1 MYKKLR
7 EIFNWFQQ
15 KAIRRMSLKNVLN
28 EYYFRMDSSGTQ
40 SSSSAAYKRQA
51 VVYREKTIDDWI
63 MAVTSATDPDD
74 PRRGLLYRFYQSLY
88 NDEHLQTTI
97 DNRVLPVQQAEFN
110 LVDDNGNEDEEAKK
124 LLDRPW
130 FHQLIRICFLHQ
142 LQGVSLADI
151 SHLDENL
158 EISHVEEVPMSNYI
172 PQQMIIV
179 KEESDKT
186 GWSYK
191 DGALEPYYVQFGNA
205 WALGMLNEL
214 SIIILAKKLGLGSWM
229 NYIEKYGIPPVFVT
243 SDRQDKK
250 RLDELF
256 EMMLDFRNNFFAVL
270 SGNEK
275 VEYGKEAGGN
285 TTNAFLPLEE
295 RCDNQISKRLLGQTG
310 TTENGAWEGTAEV
323 HERVEKS
330 RHEYDK
336 MIFQFY
342 FNYIII
348 PKLVKISPVYKPLE
362 RLKLKWDDTESLS
375 ITEYIEAINKLAYT
389 FEFDHEEV
397 AKKTGLPIIGQ
408 KKNPGGE
415 QQGGTLPNQP
425 KTDPQKKKTEPDD
438 EAVTSPS
445 MEAGEYDFSGIIG
458 RVMKQVYER
467 KVKTGDIDEE
477 LFRKTYG
484 ELNKKAAEG
493 WGKDDYN
500 DPELAEDT
508 QRIRDNLFKFSGA
521 KTYQEIKEMNDALYD
536 DKGKKLSYEDFR
548 EKVMAIHKDYN
559 ENYLRTEFETTETS
573 CRRASEWQEFKENA
587 DIMPNLKY
595 VTAGDERVRE
605 SHRILDGV
613 VKPINDPFWLRNYPP
628 NGYRCRCYAEQTDE
642 PETPATPI
650 VTIPDAFANNVGQ
663 SGEIFTVAH
672 PYFSMPDGHLA
683 KIRKETERSKLYAP
697 YHRDPESKVMISDF
711 ADPKDLA
718 KNVESARVISKELK
732 IKVKI
737 RPHINEDGVKN
748 PEYLIDEKLAD
759 LKNIQ
764 GLGGIKHGLDS
775 SKKQQC
781 EYTVFNLSAFDTVEP
796 EMLKNKL
803 NGIYKLYGE
812 KYSGQRMVFIYK
824 RKAVKVSWQDVADGK
839 TIDLFKELQ
848 EQ

>member
-1 MYKKLR
+1 MHKKLR

-28 EYYFRMDSSGTQ
+28 EYYFRMDGSGTQ
-40 SSSSAAYKRQA
+40 SVSGASYKRQA
-51 VVYREKTIDDWI
+51 VVYREKIIDDWI
-63 MAVTSATDPDD
+63 MSVTSATDPDD

-110 LVDDNGNEDEEAKK
+110 LVDDNDNEDTEAKK

-130 FHQLIRICFLHQ
+130 YHQLIRICFLHQ

-151 SHLDENL
+151 SHLDDNL

-214 SIIILAKKLGLGSWM
+214 AVIILAKKLGLGSWM

-256 EMMLDFRNNFFAVL
+256 EMMQDFRNNFFAVL

-285 TTNAFLPLEE
+285 TTDAFLPLEE

-310 TTENGAWEGTAEV
+310 TTENGAWEGTAEI

-336 MIFQFY
+336 MVFQFY

-415 QQGGTLPNQP
+415 QQGGTLPNQS
-425 KTDPQKKKTEPDD
+425 KTAPQKKKTEPDD
-438 EAVTSPS
+438 ETVTSPV
-445 MEAGEYDFSGIIG
+445 MEAGEYDFNGIIG

-477 LFRKTYG
+477 LFRKTYE

-493 WGKDDYN
+493 WGKDDY
-500 DPELAEDT
+500 DAPEQAEDT

-559 ENYLRTEFETTETS
+559 ENYLRTEFETAETS
-573 CRRASEWQEFKENA
+573 GRRASEWQEFKENA

-605 SHRILDGV
+605 SHRLLDGI

-628 NGYRCRCYAEQTDE
+628 NGYRCRCYVEQTNE
-642 PETPATPI
+642 PETPATPM

-697 YHRDPESKVMISDF
+697 YHSDPESKVLISDF

-718 KNVESARVISKELK
+718 KNVESARVIAKELK
-732 IKVKI
+732 MKVKI

-759 LKNIQ
+759 LKNITS
-764 GLGGIKHGLDS
+764 LGGIKHGLKS
-775 SKKQQC
+775 SCKQEC
-781 EYTVFNLSAFDTVEP
+781 EYTVFNLDGLQEFVP
-796 EMLKNKL
+796 EEVWRKL
-803 NGIYKLYGE
+803 NGVLNKDFHYAHMEMI
-812 KYSGQRMVFIYK
+812 FIK
-824 RKAVKVSWQDVADGK
+824 GAKAVHLTWDDVRGGK
-839 TIDLFKELQ
+839 SIDLLKRLQ

>member
-1 MYKKLR
+1 MHKKLR

-28 EYYFRMDSSGTQ
+28 EYYFRMDGSGTQ
-40 SSSSAAYKRQA
+40 SVSGASYKRQA

-63 MAVTSATDPDD
+63 MSVTSATDPDD

-110 LVDDNGNEDEEAKK
+110 LVDDNDNEDKEAKK

-130 FHQLIRICFLHQ
+130 YHQLIRICFLHQ

-151 SHLDENL
+151 SHLDDNL

-214 SIIILAKKLGLGSWM
+214 AVIILAKKLGLGSWM

-256 EMMLDFRNNFFAVL
+256 EMMQDFRNNFFAVL

-285 TTNAFLPLEE
+285 TTDAFLPLEE

-310 TTENGAWEGTAEV
+310 TTENGAWEGTAEI

-336 MIFQFY
+336 MVFQFY

-425 KTDPQKKKTEPDD
+425 QTAPQKKKTEPDD
-438 EAVTSPS
+438 ETVTSPV
-445 MEAGEYDFSGIIG
+445 MEAGEYDFNGIIG

-477 LFRKTYG
+477 LFRKTYE

-493 WGKDDYN
+493 WGKDDY
-500 DPELAEDT
+500 DAPEQAEDT

-559 ENYLRTEFETTETS
+559 ENYLRTEFETAETS
-573 CRRASEWQEFKENA
+573 GRRASEWQEFKENA

-605 SHRILDGV
+605 SHRLLDGI

-628 NGYRCRCYAEQTDE
+628 NGYRCRCYVEQTNE
-642 PETPATPI
+642 PETPATPM

-697 YHRDPESKVMISDF
+697 YHSDPESKVLISDF

-718 KNVESARVISKELK
+718 KNVESARVIAKELK
-732 IKVKI
+732 MKVKI

-759 LKNIQ
+759 LKNITS
-764 GLGGIKHGLDS
+764 LGGIRNGLKS
-775 SKKQQC
+775 SCKQEC
-781 EYTVFNLSAFDTVEP
+781 EYTVFNLDGLQEFVP
-796 EMLKNKL
+796 EEVWRKL
-803 NGIYKLYGE
+803 NGVLNKDFHYAHMEMI
-812 KYSGQRMVFIYK
+812 FIK
-824 RKAVKVSWQDVADGK
+824 GAKAVHLTWDDVRGGK
-839 TIDLFKELQ
+839 SIDLLKRLQ

>member
-1 MYKKLR
+1 MVSNR
-7 EIFNWFQQ
+7 EEHCRISQ
-15 KAIRRMSLKNVLN
+15 KQTLK
-28 EYYFRMDSSGTQ
+28 
-40 SSSSAAYKRQA
+40 
-51 VVYREKTIDDWI
+51 
-63 MAVTSATDPDD
+63 
-74 PRRGLLYRFYQSLY
+74 
-88 NDEHLQTTI
+88 
-97 DNRVLPVQQAEFN
+97 
-110 LVDDNGNEDEEAKK
+110 
-124 LLDRPW
+124 
-130 FHQLIRICFLHQ
+130 
-142 LQGVSLADI
+142 
-151 SHLDENL
+151 
-158 EISHVEEVPMSNYI
+158 
-172 PQQMIIV
+172 
-179 KEESDKT
+179 
-186 GWSYK
+186 
-191 DGALEPYYVQFGNA
+191 
-205 WALGMLNEL
+205 
-214 SIIILAKKLGLGSWM
+214 
-229 NYIEKYGIPPVFVT
+229 
-243 SDRQDKK
+243 
-250 RLDELF
+250 
-256 EMMLDFRNNFFAVL
+256 
-270 SGNEK
+270 
-275 VEYGKEAGGN
+275 
-285 TTNAFLPLEE
+285 
-295 RCDNQISKRLLGQTG
+295 
-310 TTENGAWEGTAEV
+310 
-323 HERVEKS
+323 
-330 RHEYDK
+330 
-336 MIFQFY
+336 
-342 FNYIII
+342 
-348 PKLVKISPVYKPLE
+348 
-362 RLKLKWDDTESLS
+362 
-375 ITEYIEAINKLAYT
+375 
-389 FEFDHEEV
+389 
-397 AKKTGLPIIGQ
+397 
-408 KKNPGGE
+408 
-415 QQGGTLPNQP
+415 
-425 KTDPQKKKTEPDD
+425 KKKTEPDD

-559 ENYLRTEFETTETS
+559 ENYLRTEFETAETS

-732 IKVKI
+732 MKVKI

-812 KYSGQRMVFIYK
+812 KYSGQQMVFIYK

-839 TIDLFKELQ
+839 TIDLLKELQ

>member
-1 MYKKLR
+1 MHKKLR

-28 EYYFRMDSSGTQ
+28 EYYFRMDGSGTQ
-40 SSSSAAYKRQA
+40 SVSGASYKRQA

-63 MAVTSATDPDD
+63 MSVTSATDPDD

-110 LVDDNGNEDEEAKK
+110 LVDDNDNEDTEAKK

-130 FHQLIRICFLHQ
+130 YHQLIRICFLHQ

-151 SHLDENL
+151 SHLDDNL

-214 SIIILAKKLGLGSWM
+214 AVIILAKKLGLGSWM

-256 EMMLDFRNNFFAVL
+256 EMMQDFRNNFFAVL

-285 TTNAFLPLEE
+285 TTDAFLPLEE

-310 TTENGAWEGTAEV
+310 TTENGAWEGTAEI

-336 MIFQFY
+336 MVFQFY

-425 KTDPQKKKTEPDD
+425 QTDPQKKKTEPDD
-438 EAVTSPS
+438 ETVTSPV
-445 MEAGEYDFSGIIG
+445 MEAGEYDFNGIIG

-477 LFRKTYG
+477 LFRKTYE

-493 WGKDDYN
+493 WGKDDY
-500 DPELAEDT
+500 DAPEQAEDT

-559 ENYLRTEFETTETS
+559 ENYLRTEFETAETS
-573 CRRASEWQEFKENA
+573 GRRASEWQEFKENA

-605 SHRILDGV
+605 SHRLLDGI

-628 NGYRCRCYAEQTDE
+628 NGYRCRCYVEQTNE
-642 PETPATPI
+642 PETPATPM

-697 YHRDPESKVMISDF
+697 YHSDPESKVLISDF

-718 KNVESARVISKELK
+718 KNVESARVIAKELK
-732 IKVKI
+732 MKVKI

-759 LKNIQ
+759 LKNITS
-764 GLGGIKHGLDS
+764 LGGIRNGLKS
-775 SKKQQC
+775 SCKQEC
-781 EYTVFNLSAFDTVEP
+781 EYTVFNLDGLQEFVP
-796 EMLKNKL
+796 EEIWRKL
-803 NGIYKLYGE
+803 NGVLNKDFHYAHMEMI
-812 KYSGQRMVFIYK
+812 FIK
-824 RKAVKVSWQDVADGK
+824 GAKAVHLTWDDVRGGK
-839 TIDLFKELQ
+839 SIDLLKRLQ

>member
-1 MYKKLR
+1 MGKYQFEICTNSVESCLAAQKGGADRVELCAGIPEGGTTPSYGEIAIAR
-7 EIFNWFQQ
+7 EVLTHTRLHVI
-15 KAIRRMSLKNVLN
+15 IRPRGGDFLYSDIEIRTMLK
-28 EYYFRMDSSGTQ
+28 
-40 SSSSAAYKRQA
+40 
-51 VVYREKTIDDWI
+51 
-63 MAVTSATDPDD
+63 
-74 PRRGLLYRFYQSLY
+74 
-88 NDEHLQTTI
+88 
-97 DNRVLPVQQAEFN
+97 
-110 LVDDNGNEDEEAKK
+110 
-124 LLDRPW
+124 
-130 FHQLIRICFLHQ
+130 
-142 LQGVSLADI
+142 DI
-151 SHLDENL
+151 
-158 EISHVEEVPMSNYI
+158 EI
-172 PQQMIIV
+172 
-179 KEESDKT
+179 
-186 GWSYK
+186 
-191 DGALEPYYVQFGNA
+191 AR
-205 WALGMLNEL
+205 
-214 SIIILAKKLGLGSWM
+214 KLGADGV
-229 NYIEKYGIPPVFVT
+229 VFGC
-243 SDRQDKK
+243 
-250 RLDELF
+250 L
-256 EMMLDFRNNFFAVL
+256 
-270 SGNEK
+270 
-275 VEYGKEAGGN
+275 
-285 TTNAFLPLEE
+285 
-295 RCDNQISKRLLGQTG
+295 
-310 TTENGAWEGTAEV
+310 TAEGEV
-323 HERVEKS
+323 
-330 RHEYDK
+330 DLPA
-336 MIFQFY
+336 MQ
-342 FNYIII
+342 
-348 PKLVKISPVYKPLE
+348 KL
-362 RLKLKWDDTESLS
+362 
-375 ITEYIEAINKLAYT
+375 
-389 FEFDHEEV
+389 
-397 AKKTGLPIIGQ
+397 
-408 KKNPGGE
+408 
-415 QQGGTLPNQP
+415 
-425 KTDPQKKKTEPDD
+425 
-438 EAVTSPS
+438 

-587 DIMPNLKY
+587 DIMHNLKY

-613 VKPINDPFWLRNYPP
+613 VKPINDPFWLQNYPP

-711 ADPKDLA
+711 ADPKDLV

-732 IKVKI
+732 MKIKI

-748 PEYLIDEKLAD
+748 PEYLINEKLAD

-764 GLGGIKHGLDS
+764 GLGGIKNGLDS
-775 SKKQQC
+775 SRKQQC
-781 EYTVFNLSAFDTVEP
+781 EFTVFNLDAFESIKP
-796 EMLKNKL
+796 EMVQNKL
-803 NGIYKLYGE
+803 NGIYKLYGD
-812 KYSGQRMVFIYK
+812 KFSGQQMIFIYSG
-824 RKAVKVSWQDVADGK
+824 KAVKVSWKDVKTGK
-839 TIDLFKELQ
+839 VTELLKELQ
-848 EQ
+848 E

>member
-348 PKLVKISPVYKPLE
+348 PKLMKISPVYKPLE

-559 ENYLRTEFETTETS
+559 ENYLRTEFETAETS

-650 VTIPDAFANNVGQ
+650 VTIPDAFAN
-663 SGEIFTVAH
+663 T
-672 PYFSMPDGHLA
+672 
-683 KIRKETERSKLYAP
+683 
-697 YHRDPESKVMISDF
+697 
-711 ADPKDLA
+711 
-718 KNVESARVISKELK
+718 
-732 IKVKI
+732 
-737 RPHINEDGVKN
+737 
-748 PEYLIDEKLAD
+748 
-759 LKNIQ
+759 
-764 GLGGIKHGLDS
+764 
-775 SKKQQC
+775 
-781 EYTVFNLSAFDTVEP
+781 
-796 EMLKNKL
+796 
-803 NGIYKLYGE
+803 
-812 KYSGQRMVFIYK
+812 
-824 RKAVKVSWQDVADGK
+824 
-839 TIDLFKELQ
+839 
-848 EQ
+848 

>member
-1 MYKKLR
+1 
-7 EIFNWFQQ
+7 
-15 KAIRRMSLKNVLN
+15 MSLKNVLN

-40 SSSSAAYKRQA
+40 SSSGAAYKRQA
-51 VVYREKTIDDWI
+51 IVYREKTIDDWI

-110 LVDDNGNEDEEAKK
+110 LVDDNDNEDEEAKK

-130 FHQLIRICFLHQ
+130 YHQLIRICFLHQ
-142 LQGVSLADI
+142 MQGVSLADI

-214 SIIILAKKLGLGSWM
+214 AIIMLAKKLGLGSWM

-285 TTNAFLPLEE
+285 TTDAFLPLEE

-336 MIFQFY
+336 MLFQFY

-438 EAVTSPS
+438 KAVTSPV

-477 LFRKTYG
+477 LFRKTYE

-493 WGKDDYN
+493 WGKDDYD
-500 DPELAEDT
+500 DPEQAEEP

-536 DKGKKLSYEDFR
+536 ENGKKLSYKDFR
-548 EKVMAIHKDYN
+548 EKALAINKDYN
-559 ENYLRTEFETTETS
+559 ENYLRTEFETAETS
-573 CRRASEWQEFKENA
+573 GRRASEWQEFKANA

-613 VKPINDPFWLRNYPP
+613 VKPINDPFWLQNYPP
-628 NGYRCRCYAEQTDE
+628 NGYRCRCYVEQTNE
-642 PETPATPI
+642 PETPATPM

-672 PYFSMPDGHLA
+672 PYFSMPDEHLE

-697 YHRDPESKVMISDF
+697 YHNDPESKVLISDF
-711 ADPKDLA
+711 ADPKDLV

-732 IKVKI
+732 MKIKI

-748 PEYLIDEKLAD
+748 PEYLINEKLAD

-764 GLGGIKHGLDS
+764 GLGGIKNGLDS
-775 SKKQQC
+775 SRKQQC
-781 EYTVFNLSAFDTVEP
+781 EYTVFNLDAFESLKP
-796 EMLKNKL
+796 EMVQNKL
-803 NGIYKLYGE
+803 NGIYKLYGD
-812 KYSGQRMVFIYK
+812 KFSGQQMIFIYSG
-824 RKAVKVSWQDVADGK
+824 KAVKVSWKDVKAGK
-839 TIDLFKELQ
+839 VTKLLKELQ
-848 EQ
+848 E